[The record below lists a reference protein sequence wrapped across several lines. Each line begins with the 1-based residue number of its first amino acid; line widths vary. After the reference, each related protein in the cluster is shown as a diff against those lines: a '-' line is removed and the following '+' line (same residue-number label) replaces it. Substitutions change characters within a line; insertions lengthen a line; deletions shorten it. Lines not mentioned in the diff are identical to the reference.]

1 MFKIL
6 ERRDLTPITK
16 LFVVEAPLVAKKA
29 QPGQFVIV
37 RLSQR
42 GERIPLTIA
51 DYDRDRGTV
60 TIVVQEVGKTSR
72 DLGRLTAGDSIL
84 DFVGPLGVP
93 AELAQ
98 EGTVVCVGG
107 GFGVAPIYPK
117 AKALHARGV
126 EVISIIGAR
135 TKDLLIFEEELRQ
148 VSRELLVAT
157 DDGSKGHHGL
167 VTDVLK
173 QLIASG
179 RKIDEVIAIG
189 PMIMMRAVAEVT
201 RPHKIKTWVSVDP
214 IMVDGTGMCGACRI
228 TVGGQVRFACVDGPV
243 FDGHLVDF
251 DEALRRG
258 KLYAEEQRVANE
270 YAQREV
276 H

>member
-1 MFKIL
+1 MFRIL
-6 ERRDLTPITK
+6 QRRDLTPITK
-16 LFVVEAPLVAKKA
+16 LYVVQAPLVARKA

-37 RLSQR
+37 RLDPR

-51 DYDRDRGTV
+51 DYDREKGTV
-60 TIVVQEVGKTSR
+60 TIVIQEVGKTSR

-84 DFVGPLGVP
+84 DFTGPLGVP
-93 AELAQ
+93 AQLA
-98 EGTVVCVGG
+98 EKGIVVCVGG

-117 AKALHARGV
+117 AKALHAKGV

-135 TKDLLIFEEELRQ
+135 NKDLLIFEEELQQ
-148 VSRELLVAT
+148 VSQEVLVAT

-173 QLIASG
+173 QLINSG
-179 RKIDEVIAIG
+179 RKLDEVIAIG

-201 RPHKIKTWVSVDP
+201 RPYRLKTWVSVDP
-214 IMVDGTGMCGACRI
+214 IMVDGTGMCGACRV

-258 KLYAEEQRVANE
+258 KLYAEEQKLANE
-270 YAQREV
+270 RAQREV

>member
-1 MFKIL
+1 VFKIL

>member
-29 QPGQFVIV
+29 LPGQFVIV

-179 RKIDEVIAIG
+179 RRIDEVIAIG

-201 RPHKIKTWVSVDP
+201 RPFKIKTWVSVDP

-258 KLYAEEQRVANE
+258 KLYAEEQKVANE